1 MNKKSKKIVNIII
14 VVLAIV
20 MTNVFTAG
28 VMSAP
33 ISNGSNKLMKIK
45 QLLMDNYIDKIDKSK
60 EEKMEDAE
68 IRGMVDSLG
77 DPYTV
82 YMNAKE
88 YKAFNTQIMGSY
100 AGIGIYVG
108 AKNGKIT
115 VAAPIEGSPAEKA
128 GIQSGDVIIA
138 VNGVAVTSKE
148 MDKAVTMMLGKPGT
162 PVKIT
167 FFRAVKGN
175 FDKEIVRANIVIKSV
190 KSELLK
196 DKIGYIRIAMF
207 DENTADEFKKAL
219 INLDKQGQKGL
230 IIDLR
235 DNGGGL
241 LDQSSKIA
249 DMLLGK
255 GTIVYTIDNKN
266 RRESWTSDAN
276 KFNKPLVL
284 LVNGGTASA
293 SEILS
298 GAVRDFKAG
307 TLIGTKTFGKGIV
320 QVPFQ
325 LSDGSAVKV
334 TIARY
339 YTPSGECI
347 QKKGIIPNIVL
358 DLSKTAKNILEKGK
372 VLKYEDDNQLQKGI
386 EIINSKAH

>member
-1 MNKKSKKIVNIII
+1 
-14 VVLAIV
+14 
-20 MTNVFTAG
+20 
-28 VMSAP
+28 
-33 ISNGSNKLMKIK
+33 
-45 QLLMDNYIDKIDKSK
+45 
-60 EEKMEDAE
+60 
-68 IRGMVDSLG
+68 VDSLG

-88 YKAFNTQIMGSY
+88 YKAFNTQMAGSY

-108 AKNGKIT
+108 EKAGKII
-115 VAAPIEGSPAEKA
+115 VIAPIEGSPAEKV
-128 GIQSGDVIIA
+128 GIKSGDTIVA
-138 VNGVAVTSKE
+138 VNGTNVTSKD
-148 MDKAVTMMLGKPGT
+148 MDKAVSMMLGKPGT
-162 PVKIT
+162 NVKIT
-167 FFRAVKGN
+167 FNRAGLGN
-175 FDKEIVRANIVIKSV
+175 FVKQITRAQIVIKSV
-190 KSELLK
+190 KAEMLT
-196 DKIGYIRIAMF
+196 DKVGYIKIAMF
-207 DENTADEFKKAL
+207 DENTSDEFIKAL
-219 INLDKQGQKGL
+219 DGLESQGEKGL

-241 LDQSSKIA
+241 LDESGRIA
-249 DMLLGK
+249 DKLLGK

-266 RRESWTSDAN
+266 QKEVWTSDES

-320 QVPFQ
+320 QIPKE

-347 QKKGIIPNIVL
+347 QKKGITPNIIL
-358 DLSKTAKNILEKGK
+358 DLNKKAKDEYNKTGIVKQS
-372 VLKYEDDNQLQKGI
+372 DDNQLQKGI
-386 EIINSKAH
+386 EVIESK